1 MIIKIV
7 AYSMAIG
14 SIFCFACPII
24 AVLLA
29 EWHNNK
35 TKEGK

>member
-1 MIIKIV
+1 MIIKII
-7 AYSMAIG
+7 AWSMAIG
-14 SIFCFACPII
+14 SILCFASPIV

-29 EWHNNK
+29 EWYNNK

>member
-1 MIIKIV
+1 MIIKIIC
-7 AYSMAIG
+7 YSMLIG
-14 SIFCFACPII
+14 SIFCLASPIV

-29 EWHNNK
+29 EWYNNK

>member
-1 MIIKIV
+1 MIIKIC
-7 AYSMAIG
+7 AYIMLIG
-14 SIFCFACPII
+14 SIFCLASPIV

-29 EWHNNK
+29 EWYNNK